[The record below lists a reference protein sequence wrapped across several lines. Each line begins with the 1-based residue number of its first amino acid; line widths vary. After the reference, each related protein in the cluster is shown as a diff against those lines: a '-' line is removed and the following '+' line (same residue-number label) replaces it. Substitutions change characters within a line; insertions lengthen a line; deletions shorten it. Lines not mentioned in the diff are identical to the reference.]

1 MKRWYA
7 IHTFSGQE
15 NNIKKHIE
23 QMIEREG
30 VQDKFGQVIVPTRE
44 VVSNVRGRRRVS
56 TQNLYPAY
64 IIIDPAYIIIEMEL
78 DELTQHLVSTI
89 NGVTHFAGMTR
100 ASRVPIPLQQSEVD
114 RLLGVNPETSME
126 GEIQIP
132 YTIGENVRIKEGPF
146 KDFVGVVDE
155 IMEDKTKIKVMV
167 TVFGRSTPVELAFNQ
182 VESATA

>member
-1 MKRWYA
+1 MKKWYA

-30 VQDKFGQVIVPTRE
+30 VQDKFGQILVPVRE
-44 VVSNVRGRRRVS
+44 VVSTVHGRRRVS
-56 TQNLYPAY
+56 KQNLFPAY
-64 IIIDPAYIIIEMEL
+64 IVIEMEL
-78 DELTQHLVSTI
+78 DKLTQHLVTSI

-114 RLLGVNPETSME
+114 SLLGVSPENSTE

-132 YTIGENVRIKEGPF
+132 YKIGENVRIKEGPF

-155 IMEDKTKIKVMV
+155 LMADMTKIRVMV
-167 TVFGRSTPVELAFNQ
+167 TVFGRSTPVELAYNQ